1 VLVFRLYINDA
12 RFWRYYFCGLLT
24 GTALAAASVWGLQ
37 TQLESRITP
46 GNCTDAKLK
55 PSGKLLIEVAGLSPS
70 DGSNVIVTNAVQDT
84 RLISL
89 TCPLLS
95 GPRIQMKGTIMIEW
109 SALTG
114 ITALIV
120 YAIVIYNRLVR
131 DRQHTHAGWSD
142 IEVQLKRRH
151 DLIPKLVDAVKQ
163 YAAYEQ
169 ATLDQV
175 TALRSRASDMQAAT
189 QQGQLETDIN
199 QGLVSIFALQEAYPE
214 LKANQSFLQL
224 QTDISNV
231 EAEIQFARRY
241 YNGAVRNLN
250 TRIETFPDLLVARMF
265 AYQPAQYFELEATQQ

>member
-1 VLVFRLYINDA
+1 
-12 RFWRYYFCGLLT
+12 
-24 GTALAAASVWGLQ
+24 
-37 TQLESRITP
+37 
-46 GNCTDAKLK
+46 
-55 PSGKLLIEVAGLSPS
+55 
-70 DGSNVIVTNAVQDT
+70 
-84 RLISL
+84 
-89 TCPLLS
+89 
-95 GPRIQMKGTIMIEW
+95 MIEW